1 MELRDIVIRNRV
13 GEDVVVRMRVITEFK
28 SVIIGDEKDERLSVW
43 RLEEEGTDIE
53 IQIEERWRD
62 EE

>member
-1 MELRDIVIRNRV
+1 M
-13 GEDVVVRMRVITEFK
+13 ITEFK
-28 SVIIGDEKDERLSVW
+28 SVIIGDEKDERLSEW

>member
-1 MELRDIVIRNRV
+1 M
-13 GEDVVVRMRVITEFK
+13 GEDVVVRMRVIAEFK
-28 SVIIGDEKDERLSVW
+28 PVIISNEKDERLSVW
-43 RLEEEGTDIE
+43 KLEEEGTDIE

>member
-1 MELRDIVIRNRV
+1 MKLRDIVIKNRV
-13 GEDVVVRMRVITEFK
+13 GEDVVVRMRMIAEFK
-28 SVIIGDEKDERLSVW
+28 SVIIKDEKDERLSVW
-43 RLEEEGTDIE
+43 KLDEEGTDIE

>member
-1 MELRDIVIRNRV
+1 MELRDIVIRNRM

-28 SVIIGDEKDERLSVW
+28 SVIIGDEKDERLSEW

>member
-1 MELRDIVIRNRV
+1 MKLRDIVIRNRM
-13 GEDVVVRMRVITEFK
+13 GEDVVVRMRVIAEFK
-28 SVIIGDEKDERLSVW
+28 PVIISNEKDERLSVW
-43 RLEEEGTDIE
+43 KLEEEGTDIE